1 MNKETISNEWI
12 ENNAWLIFR
21 ADFYPIYTER
31 YWLWL
36 STDEKLILSFI
47 HYWTKNWHWIY
58 ATNDQIAML
67 IESSESTAKRCIKAL
82 KDNWFILVEEK
93 RTQTGTDRK
102 LKFNKVLSQ
111 FPAQVI
117 NELSAQVKLTRAQG
131 SNWPTEKNNNK
142 KNNNSS
148 DFQSENPEQPQD
160 LNEHREKNIS
170 NPTPKPTKE
179 ELIIKLKERLETEN
193 FSPTLIEHIIE
204 YWSNK
209 KWTKLYKYWKAQTT
223 AFIKMLKT
231 YPCDDAII
239 ALFDKCIA
247 NNYQWIWEYDWKRK
261 PTATPTVKK
270 EMKAVETAYWILY
283 T

>member
-1 MNKETISNEWI
+1 MTKTFDTSKIACTTFYTIDRIAEEWWKHWWDAILLYFKYQEKSNI
-12 ENNAWLIFR
+12 DLTNQPR
-21 ADFYPIYTER
+21 ATDKYMMK
-31 YWLWL
+31 WLWWWKDKFYGAKNVL
-36 STDEKLILSFI
+36 TKL
-47 HYWTKNWHWIY
+47 W
-58 ATNDQIAML
+58 
-67 IESSESTAKRCIKAL
+67 
-82 KDNWFILVEEK
+82 LVESV
-93 RTQTGTDRK
+93 QW
-102 LKFNKVLSQ
+102 N
-111 FPAQVI
+111 
-117 NELSAQVKLTRAQG
+117 
-131 SNWPTEKNNNK
+131 SNWKFWKTYIRVNFMMKPEWVNTALLENRTPENQVSGKSETNAYSTKVSACSTEV
-142 KNNNSS
+142 SAGS